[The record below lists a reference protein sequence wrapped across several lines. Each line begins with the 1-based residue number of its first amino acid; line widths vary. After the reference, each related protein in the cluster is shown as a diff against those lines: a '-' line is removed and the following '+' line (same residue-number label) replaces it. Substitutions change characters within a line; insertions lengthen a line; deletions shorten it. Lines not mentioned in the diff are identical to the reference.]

1 MAGGLVY
8 VMGASGAGKD
18 SCMGYARE
26 HLDPGL
32 PVAFAHRYVTRPAC
46 AGGENHVSL
55 SEKEFVLRQGLGLF
69 ALSWSSHGLRYGVG
83 AEIDAWMA
91 SGLRVVVNGSR
102 QHYDQ
107 ARCRYPGMTAVE
119 IVTDPETLALRLALR
134 GRESRRDILERMNR
148 ATRFAT
154 FRPEVVRIDNS
165 GPLALAGENLLRAIL
180 F

>member
-1 MAGGLVY
+1 
-8 VMGASGAGKD
+8 
-18 SCMGYARE
+18 MGYARD

-32 PVAFAHRYVTRPAC
+32 PVAFAHRYVTRPAG

-55 SEKEFVLRQGLGLF
+55 TEDEFALRQGLGLF

-91 SGLRVVVNGSR
+91 CGLRVVVNGSR
-102 QHYDQ
+102 EYYPL
-107 ARCRYPGMTAVE
+107 ARSRYPGMTAVE
-119 IVTDPETLALRLALR
+119 IVADPETLALRLSLR
-134 GRESRRDILERMNR
+134 GRETPDQVLERLRR
-148 ATRFAT
+148 AEQLETR
-154 FRPEVVRIDNS
+154 RQNVVRIDNS